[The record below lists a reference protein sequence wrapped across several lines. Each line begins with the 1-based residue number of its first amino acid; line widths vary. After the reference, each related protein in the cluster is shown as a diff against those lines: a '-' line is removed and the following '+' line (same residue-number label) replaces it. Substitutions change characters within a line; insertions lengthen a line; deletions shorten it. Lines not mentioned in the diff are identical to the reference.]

1 MDNRTVALQKHSE
14 WRGKLDIALRAPIEN
29 DEDLAIAY
37 TPGVA
42 EPCLEIRK
50 DEDLAYEYTG
60 KGNLVAVITDGTA
73 VLGLGDIGPS
83 AAMPVMEGKCALF
96 KRFGNVNAIPLCVDT
111 KDVDEIVETV
121 YRISKSFGGINL
133 EDIGAP
139 RCFEIERKLVE
150 KCDIPIFHDDQH
162 GTAIITCAAILNA
175 LKVVGKKR
183 GDLKIVVNGAGA
195 AGIAI
200 TELILDLH
208 LGSVILCDSK
218 GIVMEGNPRNN
229 AVKEEIAHRTNPI
242 HQSGTLKEAIHNADV
257 FVGVSQANMVTP
269 EMVRSMDR
277 DPIIFAMANP
287 VPEIMPDVAKEAG
300 AVVVGTGR
308 SDFPNQVNNVLVF
321 PGFFKGLLRVGATKV
336 TQEMKIRAAEALASV
351 ITDEEL
357 NADYVLPDAFDERVS
372 DAIADAVSAE
382 AVASGVCRP
391 VHR

>member
-1 MDNRTVALQKHSE
+1 MDNRTLALQKHSE
-14 WRGKLDIALRAPIEN
+14 WRGKLDIALKAPIEN

-111 KDVDEIVETV
+111 KDVDEIVETI

-269 EMVRSMDR
+269 EMVHSMDR

-357 NADYVLPDAFDERVS
+357 NADYVLPDAFDERVA

>member
-1 MDNRTVALQKHSE
+1 MDNRTLALQKHSE

-287 VPEIMPDVAKEAG
+287 VPEIMPDAAKEAG

-357 NADYVLPDAFDERVS
+357 NADYVLPDAFDERVA

-391 VHR
+391 IHR

>member
-287 VPEIMPDVAKEAG
+287 VPEIMPDAAKEAG

-321 PGFFKGLLRVGATKV
+321 PGFFKGLLRV
-336 TQEMKIRAAEALASV
+336 AL
-351 ITDEEL
+351 
-357 NADYVLPDAFDERVS
+357 PR
-372 DAIADAVSAE
+372 
-382 AVASGVCRP
+382 
-391 VHR
+391 

>member
-208 LGSVILCDSK
+208 LGNVILCDSK

-229 AVKEEIAHRTNPI
+229 AIKEEIAHRTNPI

-357 NADYVLPDAFDERVS
+357 NPDYVLPGAFDERVA

-391 VHR
+391 IHR

>member
-83 AAMPVMEGKCALF
+83 AATPVMEGKCALF

-175 LKVVGKKR
+175 LKVVRKKR

-287 VPEIMPDVAKEAG
+287 VPEIMPDAAKEAG

-357 NADYVLPDAFDERVS
+357 NADYVLPDAFDERVA

-391 VHR
+391 IHR